1 MTDVSRNSSP
11 TRSSCRAQWH
21 GLPLLLFL
29 LLAFHPAHSQQ
40 PEDAGA
46 PAAPVNAGAARVRA
60 LLDDAA
66 ARFGIPNA
74 VLYGVAFT
82 ESRWHDVVAPHTGS
96 CMGMP
101 PAIGIMGLH
110 DDDYFGHSLASASP
124 IGISAEDA
132 RRDMAM
138 NIRAGA
144 YRLSTL
150 FSGTDR
156 RSISEWI
163 PALAA
168 YSGIPAGQPALRL
181 LYADGVMEA
190 LRRGWTAGDQIV
202 APVDAPRMNRS
213 ALLGGMQAD
222 GILADVDYPGAQ
234 WQPSPNYSS
243 REGTPVTAITIHD
256 TEGNFAGSLSW
267 LTSTE
272 SQASAH
278 YMVRS
283 VDGFIVQMVRET
295 DKAWHVRSENPY
307 TIGIEHEGYVDR
319 PEFFTPAMYNASAD
333 LVRYLTA
340 KYSIALNRTL
350 VKGHLDFPNNT
361 HTDPGGWWDWP
372 GYYRRILRDPA
383 APVVL
388 DMLEDNVVG
397 WWAPAMSGSTVGAD
411 TSASTFSISTNAR
424 ATGLAGAQI
433 TYRFTNAAGGV
444 VRCFRSGHGNTSD
457 GLLNVG
463 TADDIS
469 FLLRGDGS
477 RNMLELW
484 YYDVNRNN
492 VVMSAGTLERT
503 DWHRVSLPL
512 SLLGDSARGP
522 WRFHSLVI
530 RQSSGAARSGEAAID
545 DIGVRE
551 HAAVVEEHRGAHGGL
566 PGRMALRAGDPFP
579 AGMQA
584 ETPCTIADIDGRT
597 VGEFAKLPGGAV
609 GNCLHPGVYAVRGPH
624 GVTLLLVAP

>member
-1 MTDVSRNSSP
+1 MIGIPISLPPSRLP
-11 TRSSCRAQWH
+11 VWRL
-21 GLPLLLFL
+21 LPLLFL
-29 LLAFHPAHSQQ
+29 AVLHAASSQTPVADESHVQ
-40 PEDAGA
+40 PH
-46 PAAPVNAGAARVRA
+46 AGAARVRA

-66 ARFGIPNA
+66 ARFDIPSA
-74 VLYGVAFT
+74 VLYGVAYT
-82 ESRWHDVVAPHTGS
+82 ESRWHDVVAPGAHS

-110 DDDYFGHSLASASP
+110 DDDYFGHSLAAAAP

-132 RRDMAM
+132 RNDMVM

-144 YRLSTL
+144 YLLSTL

-156 RSISEWI
+156 KSIAEWI
-163 PALAA
+163 PAIAA

-202 APVDAPRMNRS
+202 APVDAPYMNRS
-213 ALLGGMQAD
+213 AMLGGMQAD
-222 GILADVDYPGAQ
+222 GILPSTDYPGAQ

-278 YMVRS
+278 YMIRS
-283 VDGFIVQMVRET
+283 IDGFVVQMVRES

-372 GYYRRILRDPA
+372 GYYRAILRDPA
-383 APVVL
+383 APVVV

-397 WWAPAMSGSTVGAD
+397 WWNPAMSGSTTGAD
-411 TSASTFSISTNAR
+411 TAASTFSITANAR
-424 ATGLAGAQI
+424 ATGLAGAEI
-433 TYRFTNAAGGV
+433 SYRFTGATGGI

-463 TADDIS
+463 TANDIS
-469 FLLRGDGS
+469 LLLRGDGS
-477 RNMLELW
+477 GNMLELW
-484 YYDVNRNN
+484 YYDANRNN
-492 VVMSAGTLERT
+492 VVMSVGTLERT

-530 RQSSGAARSGEAAID
+530 RQSPGAARSGTAAID
-545 DIGVRE
+545 DIGVQR
-551 HAAVVEEHRGAHGGL
+551 HAADVEEHRAAPDNRPVKLAMH
-566 PGRMALRAGDPFP
+566 AYDPFP
-579 AGMQA
+579 AAMQG
-584 ETPCTIADIDGRT
+584 ETPCTIVDIDGRT
-597 VGEFAKLPGGAV
+597 VGEFRELPGGAA
-609 GNCLHPGVYAVRGPH
+609 GDCLRPGVYALHGPH
-624 GVTLLLVAP
+624 GATLLLVTP